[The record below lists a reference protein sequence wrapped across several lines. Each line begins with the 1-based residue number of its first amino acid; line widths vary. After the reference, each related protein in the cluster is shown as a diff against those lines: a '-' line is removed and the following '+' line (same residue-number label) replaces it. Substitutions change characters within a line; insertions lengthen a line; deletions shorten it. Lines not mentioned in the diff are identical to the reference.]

1 MCVLLHGLRQRR
13 NLCIC
18 QVTSGRRRTVG
29 GAADQ
34 PSSFS
39 DCSMYL
45 CVWQEDYDEG
55 EDIGM
60 LSCGHAFHVACV
72 GRWLTQRN
80 VCPICRKT
88 PFLPT
93 V

>member
-1 MCVLLHGLRQRR
+1 MALLLFRPRKCVSSSTAYANDETCR
-13 NLCIC
+13 IC
-18 QVTSGRRRTVG
+18 
-29 GAADQ
+29 
-34 PSSFS
+34 
-39 DCSMYL
+39 
-45 CVWQEDYDEG
+45 QEDYDEG